1 MYRDKRIVVV
11 TPAGR
16 ERYLKVLMP
25 YVLREKEI
33 IDKYRFWVNTNNT
46 EDIKYIKQQVDSDPE
61 FFEAEYL
68 DDPKPDWKG
77 NRRVRLICQFFKNC
91 IEPNTVY
98 VRLDDDI
105 CWMMPG
111 ALKALIDYRI
121 DNPEYFLVYPG
132 IFNNGYTA
140 EIHSTLGLTKFPS
153 NSFRKWQRE
162 SKWGILHHEKLLESI
177 ENNDIQKWL
186 FESVVI
192 KDYAQAPINCISWLG
207 EEFAKFGGIVAD
219 ENCDYLEEV
228 WLTKIKPRQINKYN
242 CMYGGSLMAHF
253 AFNTQREHFET
264 HTNLLESYEVLSL
277 YDGTMSF

>member
-1 MYRDKRIVVV
+1 MYRGKRIIVV

-16 ERYLKVLMP
+16 RRYLNVLMP

-46 EDIKYIKQQVDSDPE
+46 EDIKYIKQQVDLNPG

-91 IEPNTVY
+91 TEPNTVY

-121 DNPEYFLVYPG
+121 DNPEFFLVYPG

-140 EIHSTLGLTKFPS
+140 KIHSSLGLIEFPS
-153 NSFRKWQRE
+153 SSFRKWQRE

-177 ENNDIQKWL
+177 ESSDIHKWL
-186 FESVVI
+186 FESTVI

-207 EEFAKFGGIVAD
+207 EEFAKFEGVVAD

-228 WLTKIKPRQINKYN
+228 WLTKIKPSQIRKYN

-253 AFNTQREHFET
+253 AFNTQREYFET
-264 HTNLLESYEVLSL
+264 HTNLLESYEVLSR
-277 YDGTMSF
+277 YDGAMEF

>member
-1 MYRDKRIVVV
+1 VV

-16 ERYLKVLMP
+16 KRYLSVLVP
-25 YVLREKEI
+25 YVLREKAI
-33 IDKYRFWVNTNNT
+33 IDKYRFWINTNNT
-46 EDIKYIKQQVDSDPE
+46 DDIKYIEQLVESDRE

-68 DDPKPDWKG
+68 DDPKPNWKG

-91 IEPNTVY
+91 TEPDTVY

-105 CWMMPG
+105 CWMMNG
-111 ALKALIDYRI
+111 ALRALIDYRI
-121 DNPEYFLVYPG
+121 DNPEYFMVYPG

-140 EIHSTLGLTKFPS
+140 EIHSALGLIKFPS
-153 NSFRKWQRE
+153 SSFRKWQRE

-177 ENNDIQKWL
+177 ENNDIHQWL
-186 FESVVI
+186 FESKVI

-207 EEFAKFGGIVAD
+207 EEFAKFGGVVAD

-228 WLTKIKPRQINKYN
+228 WLTKIKPKQINKHN

-253 AFNTQREHFET
+253 AFNTQREYFET

-277 YDGTMSF
+277 YDGAMEF